1 MPSFSYIEIGDKPA
15 IPATIIYFVN
25 FEEPELTAA
34 NDCGILD
41 TGSDVTVVSMS
52 LVSSIK
58 ARSIKT
64 EPSTFKLLEEVVAG
78 VPFFLKLSFDN
89 STFIKTKVFA
99 VPDRILNGEAIIG
112 RNVLNRHVITFDGL
126 NKIFTIT

>member
-1 MPSFSYIEIGDKPA
+1 MPSFLCIDIGDKLA

-25 FEEPELTAA
+25 FEEPEKMAA

-58 ARSIKT
+58 ARAIKT
-64 EPSTFKLLEEVVAG
+64 EPSTFKLLGEVVVG

-99 VPDRILNGEAIIG
+99 VPDRILNGETIIG

-126 NKIFTIT
+126 NKIFTIA